1 MNVQEQLQTLV
12 TSLAKL
18 GWRRLTALGL
28 IGVTVFAIVGVSGYY
43 LSRPSQEV
51 LYAGLDRQDVS
62 GIGAALT
69 EAAIPFDV
77 SSDGTTIMVR
87 YAQTAQARMLLAEK
101 GLPHSTNSGYE
112 LYDKLG
118 SLGLTSFMQ
127 DVTRVRALEGE
138 LARTIQTMNGVRA
151 ARVHLV
157 MPDEGSFRRAR
168 QPPSASVMIR
178 TDTVSDARMGQAIR
192 HLVAAA
198 LPGMTVDQVTVLNT
212 DGSLLSSGGDL
223 DDLAAGKML
232 TLEKTVSKDIQDSV
246 RKELAPY
253 LGLHNFQIS
262 VAAKLNTDNRQTAET
277 TYDPDSRVE
286 RSTRVVKENNTVQN
300 NSSQAPTSVATALP
314 QETKSS
320 GDSKVS
326 NTDNSKREEL
336 TNYEVSSKT
345 VTTTSGGYT
354 IDHMSIAILVNK
366 ATLAATTPVAL
377 SAKLADIESLVTSAS
392 GLRKDR
398 GDTIKVLAED
408 FADAG
413 HDLEPVP
420 SASIVD
426 TLMHQSGTAINAL
439 AAVVVAVLLIMFGLR
454 PLTRALIP
462 GEPEMAAL
470 AAAPVVPA
478 LEAPA
483 GMAAADGGPVIDMR
497 QEPNLIEDVTNRPR
511 RSPQRRLEQM
521 VEFDETQAA
530 TILKQ
535 WVAARASPDE
545 RAALALPHALRRRV
559 RRRRF
564 VVARTGRADGD
575 ADGRRSRSEAG
586 SRRRD
591 RARRGRGRASGPARR
606 AGAGARVHHRRRRR
620 RRARGLVR
628 WHLRRAGCADRG
640 RTRDDPH
647 QPRRGNGQGAAA
659 ASRQGSARADAGG
672 ARDDRGAAA
681 RRSVA
686 SGRHRAGA
694 GRSRRRA
701 PRARPVDRGH
711 VRRGGDAGSRRHVRR
726 HADRDAACRRSR
738 RHFGDVRA

>member
-1 MNVQEQLQTLV
+1 MNVQEQLQNLV
-12 TSLAKL
+12 ASLVRL

-28 IGVTVFAIVGVSGYY
+28 IGLTVFAIVGVTGYY

-69 EAAIPFDV
+69 EAGIPFDV
-77 SSDGTTIMVR
+77 SSDGTTILVR

-151 ARVHLV
+151 ARVHIVL
-157 MPDEGSFRRAR
+157 PDEGSFRRAR

-212 DGSLLSSGGDL
+212 DGTLLSSGGDL
-223 DDLAAGKML
+223 DDAAPGKML
-232 TLEKTVSKDIQDSV
+232 TLENTVSKEVQDNV

-286 RSTRVVKENNTVQN
+286 RSTRVVKENNTIQN
-300 NSSQAPTSVATALP
+300 NSNQAPTSVASALP
-314 QETKSS
+314 AEKSGS
-320 GDSKVS
+320 GDSKIS

-336 TNYEVSSKT
+336 TNYELSSKT
-345 VTTTSGGYT
+345 VTTVSGGYT
-354 IDHMSIAILVNK
+354 IDHMSIAILVNR
-366 ATLAATTPVAL
+366 ATLQAATADAL
-377 SAKLADIESLVTSAS
+377 HAKLADIESLVTSAA

-413 HDLEPVP
+413 HDLDPVP
-420 SASIVD
+420 APSIID
-426 TLMHQSGTAINAL
+426 MLMRQSGTAINAL
-439 AAVVVAVLLIMFGLR
+439 TVLVVAVLLILFGLR
-454 PLTRALIP
+454 PLTRLLKPA
-462 GEPEMAAL
+462 EPEMAAL
-470 AAAPVVPA
+470 ATAPVVPA
-478 LEAPA
+478 LEGPA
-483 GMAAADGGPVIDMR
+483 SGLIADGGTMIDVR
-497 QEPNLIEDVTNRPR
+497 HEPSLIDDVTNRPR

-535 WVAARASPDE
+535 WV
-545 RAALALPHALRRRV
+545 
-559 RRRRF
+559 
-564 VVARTGRADGD
+564 
-575 ADGRRSRSEAG
+575 
-586 SRRRD
+586 
-591 RARRGRGRASGPARR
+591 
-606 AGAGARVHHRRRRR
+606 
-620 RRARGLVR
+620 
-628 WHLRRAGCADRG
+628 
-640 RTRDDPH
+640 
-647 QPRRGNGQGAAA
+647 
-659 ASRQGSARADAGG
+659 
-672 ARDDRGAAA
+672 
-681 RRSVA
+681 
-686 SGRHRAGA
+686 
-694 GRSRRRA
+694 
-701 PRARPVDRGH
+701 
-711 VRRGGDAGSRRHVRR
+711 RGGSIA
-726 HADRDAACRRSR
+726 
-738 RHFGDVRA
+738 